1 MTQKDDSL
9 SKKAGGKKKAS
20 ETPPTTRGKEKAT
33 GKAPGSTNN
42 GSLLD

>member
-9 SKKAGGKKKAS
+9 SKKAGGEKKTS
-20 ETPPTTRGKEKAT
+20 GTPPTKRGKGNAT

-42 GSLLD
+42 RSLLD